1 MVRIEYSMPLPRSN
15 ILLLTFCSWVILV
28 CNFSFFSCPGQVM
41 MDSMEY
47 VGECFLVLYYW
58 EDRLELPFT
67 IQPSIFFFK
76 KKKRF
81 YSFLA
86 KEGKGGRETWRCERY
101 NDRWP
106 LTHPLLG
113 TWPATRACALTGNQT
128 SNLLVCRPPLNP
140 LSHTSQG

>member
-1 MVRIEYSMPLPRSN
+1 
-15 ILLLTFCSWVILV
+15 
-28 CNFSFFSCPGQVM
+28 M

-101 NDRWP
+101 
-106 LTHPLLG
+106 TTIG
-113 TWPATRACALTGNQT
+113 G
-128 SNLLVCRPPLNP
+128 
-140 LSHTSQG
+140 LSHTPYWGPGLQPGHVP